1 MQKNVKAFKIIFKIS
16 ILKQVRGVR
25 RTPSQSVSCDHTVVH
40 ISQNE
45 TEVSII
51 TDVDDII

>member
-40 ISQNE
+40 ISHNE

-51 TDVDDII
+51 TDVDGII